1 MASSSEPG
9 RLHLHQ
15 CVAQF
20 RGELLP
26 GTTEC
31 LGQHF
36 GDRFLAAASAKLTGH
51 LKDYLPRIEQKL
63 AELEAEH
70 KYLEN
75 VATPLRDL
83 AELTGG
89 TRQELK
95 TLGERFVHDVVV
107 QPAPKDVVLEPRA
120 AKPRTSKQPGSKPA
134 SKDKRP
140 GSVRS

>member
-1 MASSSEPG
+1 MRE
-9 RLHLHQ
+9 
-15 CVAQF
+15 AQF

-26 GTTEC
+26 STTEC

-36 GDRFLAAASAKLTGH
+36 GDRFLAAAAAKLTEQ
-51 LKDYLPRIEQKL
+51 LENYLPRIEQKL

-70 KYLEN
+70 KYLEE

-83 AELTGG
+83 AALTGG
-89 TRQELK
+89 TRAELK

-107 QPAPKDVVLEPRA
+107 QPVPKDVVLEPRA
-120 AKPRTSKQPGSKPA
+120 AKPRANTQPGGKPA
-134 SKDKRP
+134 SKDKQP